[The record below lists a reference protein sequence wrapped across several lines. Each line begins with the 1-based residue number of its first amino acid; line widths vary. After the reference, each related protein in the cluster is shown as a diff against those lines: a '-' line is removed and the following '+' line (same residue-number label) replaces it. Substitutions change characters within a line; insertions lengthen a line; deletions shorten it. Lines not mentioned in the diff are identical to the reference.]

1 MEESQRWKGR
11 KYEEKDGEKN
21 SHNCRTCHQEQLIG
35 QGDQIGPGGNFFAA
49 FNEVFHTL
57 DAACDVVEL
66 VDPL

>member
-11 KYEEKDGEKN
+11 KYEEEDGEKN
-21 SHNCRTCHQEQLIG
+21 SHNSRTCHQEQLIG

-66 VDPL
+66 VDSL